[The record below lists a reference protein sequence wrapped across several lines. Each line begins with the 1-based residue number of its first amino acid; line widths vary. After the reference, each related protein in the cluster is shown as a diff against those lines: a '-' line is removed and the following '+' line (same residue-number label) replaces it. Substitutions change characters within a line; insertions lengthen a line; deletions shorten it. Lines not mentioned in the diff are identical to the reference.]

1 MLQTEA
7 TLQPAGVR
15 QKAVLSSQPPKWQFG
30 EQEKIRLYF
39 KLYLAAF
46 CTSLE

>member
-1 MLQTEA
+1 MLQAEA

-15 QKAVLSSQPPKWQFG
+15 QEAMGSSQPPKRQFG
-30 EQEKIRLYF
+30 EQEKMRLYF

-46 CTSLE
+46 CTALE